1 MVQLREKDL
10 AARDLYDLGERVK
23 DAIAVRAKFIVN
35 DRIDVALALNADGV
49 QLPEDG
55 IPVAEARRIV
65 GPNML
70 IGRSVHSVSGAIEAE
85 SNGADFL
92 IAGTIF
98 PSASHSERPARG
110 TEFLRALCEE
120 VSLPVLAIGG
130 VTIQNVGEVMQTG
143 CSGAAVIS
151 AISEAEDPAA
161 ATSVLVNEMMKAS
174 KR

>member
-55 IPVAEARRIV
+55 MPVADARRIV
-65 GPNML
+65 GPDLL
-70 IGRSVHSVSGAIEAE
+70 IGRSIHSVNCAVEAQ
-85 SNGADFL
+85 SDGADFL

-98 PSASHSERPARG
+98 PSPSHPEGPTQG
-110 TEFLRALCEE
+110 VDFLRALCRE

-130 VTIQNVGEVMQTG
+130 VTIQNVGDVMEAG

-151 AISEAEDPAA
+151 AISEAEDLGFAV
-161 ATSVLVNEMMKAS
+161 SSLVNAMMKAS
-174 KR
+174 KT